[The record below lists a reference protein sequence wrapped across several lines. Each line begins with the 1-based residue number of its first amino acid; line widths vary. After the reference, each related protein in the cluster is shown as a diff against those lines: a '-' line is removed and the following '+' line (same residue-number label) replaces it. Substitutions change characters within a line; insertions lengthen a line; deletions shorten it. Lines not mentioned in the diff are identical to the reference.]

1 MIEFHIGDIITSFNL
16 GCLNLAG
23 TESVIYTGLQGTIGL
38 LIPLVSKSE
47 VELLFN
53 LQLYMQQSQNN
64 LVGKDHLKLRSYYN
78 PIKNVI
84 DGDLLERFLEFDIS
98 LKIEI
103 SRKLNKSV
111 NDIEKKLIDLRNRSA
126 F

>member
-1 MIEFHIGDIITSFNL
+1 M

-84 DGDLLERFLEFDIS
+84 DGDLLERF
-98 LKIEI
+98 
-103 SRKLNKSV
+103 
-111 NDIEKKLIDLRNRSA
+111 
-126 F
+126 

>member
-1 MIEFHIGDIITSFNL
+1 M
-16 GCLNLAG
+16 
-23 TESVIYTGLQGTIGL
+23 
-38 LIPLVSKSE
+38 
-47 VELLFN
+47 
-53 LQLYMQQSQNN
+53 
-64 LVGKDHLKLRSYYN
+64 
-78 PIKNVI
+78 I